1 MKSRRRLDSISF
13 ATRIRRRRL
22 FERLED
28 RTLLAVLS
36 PVSDTSLFPNSAV
49 VQLNSAW
56 DSNGNGELDP
66 PAFNST
72 GELTNGDRLTTCS
85 GAMISR
91 YQVLTAAHCV
101 FDPEYGGMAKWT
113 FAHPG
118 RSSHWDRPFGEARAL
133 YWNVP
138 NSYLSNTSDYFDVAV
153 IALDRNIGDET
164 GWFGLKAIEE
174 PRDPGPN
181 FPFRPQPLNFH
192 VNVLHYPAKH
202 QYAGQDLSGSRQFQ
216 GDTHYTLFPESW
228 VIPGLD
234 PQYFINMK
242 NMWTA
247 KGSSGAPLF
256 NDEHQIIGVLHGGA
270 DIPLGQSGTD
280 YYTKFNGSQ
289 AFPLWWIKDALAA
302 NPTPIDRPSLVNRD
316 AWQGDP
322 EMNLKTLRVGVGQEV
337 TVDAPILNV
346 GTSEALNVKVRFR
359 LSNDKQYDSS
369 DILLGDVVIPRIAAF
384 SEKIASFKTE
394 MPQHSEGTERH
405 IVWAIDP
412 LNTITERTPLYL
424 NRILLKGAAAESH
437 YGHNVTVR
445 YADDRQEPNDTR
457 SSATLLPPGQWL
469 STAYAPGVQFDTDFY
484 KVVVPV
490 GHSVLSAKLTF
501 NHQWGDI
508 DLDLQD
514 ATGTRLASSQGYG
527 NVEQLQWLVTP
538 GTYFLRV
545 YHGNN
550 GNLYDLRWESAPA
563 ADLAANNISV
573 TSQPLEAG
581 REFDVRFQV
590 TNSTAGPASTYE
602 AAVYLSRDASIDPN
616 TDILIGRKVLPALSG
631 SSNSS
636 QQTIAAR
643 LPAAAHK
650 FWNGDG
656 TYYVGVFVDSQKAI
670 TESDESNNY
679 DQAIGT
685 DIASLQVV
693 VHPYGTFTTTT
704 VSNNFIATPQF
715 DAWRG
720 NLTKV
725 EVLVTIATGLTGS
738 SVMPPTGVAPIP
750 DAHGFDL
757 TVGPIRIQGVTAAI
771 PAFTNQSHLHPIV
784 AGGGSASFSGS
795 QLASFR
801 NGTQRWDL
809 PGNARTLAGYAGHT
823 HSIDSLQ
830 FIVTTKFYF
839 DPPPSDLQAVS
850 LSLNAPS
857 IINAKEGEK
866 YDVDYQVINSG
877 TGPAPRF
884 DIGIY
889 ISPDPIITREDTRI
903 GWDTVELGL
912 PASATYSRR
921 QTLGVPRSSSDF
933 WEGDGT
939 YYIGM
944 IIDIDNDAPES
955 NEDNNANVGLG
966 VDMGT
971 IDVMVKPPGTEVVRL
986 YTRDLVRIP
995 KFEVPDSV
1003 LQRVEAWS
1011 YTATGFTNSG
1021 GSAIPGVPLFH
1032 THLFEFQLG
1041 RFLFNSVALPA
1052 DSGWPHSVAPATL
1065 ARATWSASEVN
1076 DFLLADQ
1083 VFNLPKPIVSSRE
1096 MGHTHELI
1104 FADFDTEIWY
1114 YFDPLLEIAPLSI
1127 SANSVPQPGN
1137 LLELNWSIE
1146 KLGNTSSSE
1155 FDAVIYLI
1163 HPDGYTQVEIGRKR
1177 NHATD
1182 AGDFVFT
1189 DSLDI
1194 QLPPIYDP
1202 IWSQAGVY
1210 SIKIQLEAI
1219 EGGSSLPMQ
1228 PVAGEGI
1235 DTLSFQ
1241 LALDREISPLHIL
1254 APRFEHLELETNGQE
1269 EVWLRVSPTHAGPL
1283 SLILTGSADQMVVY
1297 EVPTS
1302 LFAADGSYIENSI
1315 LPYEVSRLTADPN
1328 QQPRLDLPVDTA
1340 FELLV
1345 RIAAPSKNTSLTI
1358 AHVLEVLGSTL
1369 VVHHNSPTD
1378 QFRTSMQGS
1387 PILEVN
1393 DLRYALSS
1401 LGVSHL
1407 QIPVGATANS
1417 TRLQPLAG
1425 ISQEL
1430 TISEHSAASF
1440 LLDLAGTIPTIHDGA
1455 IEFADFSSVIFPDSI
1470 TPRLLRLASWQNMIN
1485 RFDVNNDG
1493 LVSPTDALIV
1503 INQINR
1509 FPSSELPELVNDSNF
1524 PTRFF
1529 DANGDKRIT
1538 PIDALVVVNYL
1549 NRRSAG
1555 EGELGAES
1563 ILKLPASPATN
1574 SAFPGNPLKGLSK

>member
-1 MKSRRRLDSISF
+1 MKPRRRLDSMGF
-13 ATRIRRRRL
+13 ATCMRRRRL

-36 PVSDTSLFPNSAV
+36 PVNDTSLFPNSAV

-66 PAFNST
+66 PVFNSA
-72 GELTNGDRLTTCS
+72 GELTNGDRINTCS

-101 FDPEYGGMAKWT
+101 FNPEYGGMAKWT

-138 NSYLSNTSDYFDVAV
+138 NSYLSSTNDYFDVAV

-202 QYAGQDLSGSRQFQ
+202 QYAGQDLSGTRQFQ

-256 NDEHQIIGVLHGGA
+256 NDEHQIIGVLHGGS

-289 AFPLWWIKDALAA
+289 AFPLWWIEDALAA
-302 NPTPIDRPSLVNRD
+302 NPTPIDRPSLVNRN

-322 EMNLKTLRVGVGQEV
+322 EANLQTLRVGVGQEV
-337 TVDAPILNV
+337 TVDAPIVNV
-346 GTSEALNVKVRFR
+346 GTSDALNVRVRFR
-359 LSNDKQYDSS
+359 LSTDKEYDSS
-369 DILLGDVVIPRIAAF
+369 DTLLGDVVVPRIAAF
-384 SEKIASFKTE
+384 SEQIARFTTE
-394 MPQHSEGTERH
+394 MPQQSEGTERH

-412 LNTITERTPLYL
+412 LNSITERTPLYL
-424 NRILLKGAAAESH
+424 NRILLKGSASQSH
-437 YGHNVTVR
+437 YGHNVTVK
-445 YADDRQEPNDTR
+445 YADDLQEPNNTR
-457 SSATLLPPGQWL
+457 SSATLLPAGQWL
-469 STAYAPGVQFDTDFY
+469 SSVYATGVQYDTDFY

-514 ATGTRLASSQGYG
+514 ATGTRIASSQGYE
-527 NVEQLQWLVTP
+527 NIEQLQWLVTP
-538 GTYFLRV
+538 GTYYLRV
-545 YHGNN
+545 YHGNE

-563 ADLAANNISV
+563 ADLAATNISV

-581 REFDVRFQV
+581 HEFDVRFRV

-616 TDILIGRKVLPALSG
+616 TDILIGRKEFPVLLGNST
-631 SSNSS
+631 SS
-636 QQTIAAR
+636 QQVIAAR
-643 LPAAAHK
+643 LPAAAHS

-656 TYYVGVFVDSQKAI
+656 TYYVGIFVDSQKAV

-725 EVLVTIATGLTGS
+725 EVVVTIATGLTGS
-738 SVMPPTGVAPIP
+738 TVMPPTGIVLIP
-750 DAHGFDL
+750 DAHGIDVTL
-757 TVGPIRIQGVTAAI
+757 GPIRIQGVTAPV
-771 PAFTNQSHLHPIV
+771 PASTNQSHLHPIV
-784 AGGGSASFSGS
+784 GGGGSSSFSGS
-795 QLASFR
+795 QLTSFK
-801 NGTQRWDL
+801 NGAQRWDL
-809 PGNARTLAGYAGHT
+809 PSNARTLAGYAGHT

-839 DPPPSDLQAVS
+839 DPPPSDLHAVS

-857 IINAKEGEK
+857 TINAKDGEK
-866 YDVDYQVINSG
+866 YDVDYQIINSG
-877 TGPAPRF
+877 PGPAPRF
-884 DIGIY
+884 EIGIF

-912 PASATYSRR
+912 PKGSTHSRR

-944 IIDIDNDAPES
+944 IIDVDDDARES
-955 NEDNNANVGLG
+955 NENNNGNIGLG
-966 VDMGT
+966 VDLGT

-986 YTRDLVRIP
+986 YTRDFVRMP
-995 KFEVPDSV
+995 KFEVPGSV

-1011 YTATGFTNSG
+1011 YTASGFTNSG
-1021 GSAIPGVPLFH
+1021 GSVIPGVPLFH
-1032 THLFEFQLG
+1032 THTFEFQLG
-1041 RFLFNSVALPA
+1041 RFLFNAVALPS
-1052 DSGWPHSVAPATL
+1052 DSGFPHQVAPAAL
-1065 ARATWSASEVN
+1065 ARATWSASEVG

-1096 MGHTHELI
+1096 MGHIHELI

-1114 YFDPLLEIAPLSI
+1114 YFEPLLQIAPISI
-1127 SANSVPQPGN
+1127 STNSAPQPGKP
-1137 LLELNWSIE
+1137 LELNWSIE

-1155 FDAVIYLI
+1155 FDAVIYLL

-1182 AGDFVFT
+1182 AGDYIFS
-1189 DSLDI
+1189 DSLEI

-1210 SIKIQLEAI
+1210 SIKVQLEAV
-1219 EGGSSLPMQ
+1219 EGGSPLPMQ
-1228 PVAGEGI
+1228 PAAGEGI
-1235 DTLSFQ
+1235 DTVSFQ
-1241 LALDREISPLHIL
+1241 LALDREISPLHIES
-1254 APRFEHLELETNGQE
+1254 PKLEQLQLDANEQE
-1269 EVWLRVSPTHAGPL
+1269 EFWFRVSPTHAGPL
-1283 SLILTGSADQMVVY
+1283 SLVMTGFAEQTVVY
-1297 EVPTS
+1297 EVTS
-1302 LFAADGSYIENSI
+1302 SFFAADGSFVENSI
-1315 LPYEVSRLTADPN
+1315 LPYEVARLTAGPD
-1328 QQPRLDLPVDTA
+1328 QTPRVDLAVDTA
-1340 FELLV
+1340 SEFLV
-1345 RIAAPSKNTSLTI
+1345 RVAAPSANTSLTV
-1358 AHVLEVLGSTL
+1358 AHLLEVLGSTL
-1369 VVHHNSPTD
+1369 VVHHSSPTD
-1378 QFRTSMQGS
+1378 QLRTSMQGS
-1387 PILEVN
+1387 PILEIN
-1393 DLRYALSS
+1393 DLRYDLSS
-1401 LGVSHL
+1401 LGVSLL

-1417 TRLQPLAG
+1417 TQLQPLAG

-1440 LLDLAGTIPTIHDGA
+1440 LLDLVGAIPTIHDGV
-1455 IEFADFSSVIFPDSI
+1455 IEFAEFSSVVFPDSI
-1470 TPRLLRLASWQNMIN
+1470 TPRLLRVASWQNMIN

-1493 LVSPTDALIV
+1493 LISPTDALIV

-1509 FPSSELPELVNDSNF
+1509 FPSSELPELVNDSNY

-1529 DANGDKRIT
+1529 DTNGDTRIT
-1538 PIDALVVVNYL
+1538 PIDALIVVNYL
-1549 NRRSAG
+1549 NRRSTS
-1555 EGELGAES
+1555 EGELDAETNP
-1563 ILKLPASPATN
+1563 KLRASPSTD
-1574 SAFPGNPLKGLSK
+1574 PLSDF